1 MHDDVYGAGVY
12 RWKPMHSIGWEL
24 PKVVVDAMHD
34 DVYGAGVYRWKPMH
48 STG

>member
-1 MHDDVYGAGVY
+1 
-12 RWKPMHSIGWEL
+12 MHSTGWEL